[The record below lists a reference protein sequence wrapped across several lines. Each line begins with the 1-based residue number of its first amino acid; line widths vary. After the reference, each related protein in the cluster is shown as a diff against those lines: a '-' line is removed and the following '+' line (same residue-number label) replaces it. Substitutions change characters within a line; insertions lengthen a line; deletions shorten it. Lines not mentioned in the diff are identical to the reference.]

1 MPYGPE
7 SSPLERVPFNEL
19 PDPAEHEAYL
29 WGNGALACAALLG
42 RAFHE
47 AGWRMQLSAGMVLDD
62 LPIFGV
68 QCDGEYCLQPC
79 AETLLSRRA
88 AERILSAGLMP
99 LLTVKGTGTA
109 RIGRMAERG
118 RFRSRPGRPLG
129 LSSDTLCC
137 SQLDDEGVRPRLWEG
152 AGCLGG
158 PEKCAASFFRSPATR
173 DTMHSSGKEPQDQRK
188 AAIVDASTAGNLL
201 PGSDPGSVS
210 STLLERLKARRPEA
224 WQRLVDLYGPV
235 VYRWCRW
242 SGVGAGD
249 VPDVVQEVFTA
260 IATHIAGFHRQR
272 PGDSFTGWMRTI
284 TRNKVYD
291 HFRQRQGHPQALGG
305 SDAQA
310 ALLRVREPPA
320 AGPESPPGA
329 EAAILPQALEL
340 VRAEFENRTWE
351 AFWRAVIEGQSPAHI
366 AADLGMSV
374 QAVYQAKS
382 RVLRRLRRE
391 LGELL

>member
-1 MPYGPE
+1 MRG
-7 SSPLERVPFNEL
+7 
-19 PDPAEHEAYL
+19 
-29 WGNGALACAALLG
+29 
-42 RAFHE
+42 
-47 AGWRMQLSAGMVLDD
+47 
-62 LPIFGV
+62 I
-68 QCDGEYCLQPC
+68 
-79 AETLLSRRA
+79 LLS
-88 AERILSAGLMP
+88 LAGN
-99 LLTVKGTGTA
+99 A
-109 RIGRMAERG
+109 
-118 RFRSRPGRPLG
+118 
-129 LSSDTLCC
+129 
-137 SQLDDEGVRPRLWEG
+137 
-152 AGCLGG
+152 
-158 PEKCAASFFRSPATR
+158 

-291 HFRQRQGHPQALGG
+291 HFRQRQGRPQAQGG

-351 AFWRAVIEGQSPAHI
+351 AFWRAVIEGQSPAHV